1 MYSVARSI
9 LSATAAIL
17 CLVASA
23 WASPAS
29 SGVIS
34 ALQKKYVVTETTAD
48 NEQITKDGTTMAMKC
63 AGIYGLPTSAL
74 MKWDNKVV
82 DGKVQKPNMFL
93 SATLT
98 KSGSHVFQTG
108 DKVYITKMESKNES
122 GGDSI
127 KFTLLTVDALDVAG
141 SDAKKKYDAI
151 ITFKFKKGYLDDTPP
166 EEVEQAIE
174 AVLAPDTGSDDAKS
188 DDKAGAKDQA
198 QAQPQ
203 APAKTSPPVNR
214 VAPAPAPA
222 PAAPAAPPPTI
233 SIGESSTEVLQAMG
247 MPLQMIDLG
256 KKKTFVYKD
265 MKIIFVNDKVSDMQ

>member
-1 MYSVARSI
+1 MYRVARSTLS
-9 LSATAAIL
+9 LSAALFLLTT
-17 CLVASA
+17 SA
-23 WASPAS
+23 WAAPAS

-34 ALQKKYVVTETTAD
+34 ALQKKYVVTETSAD

-63 AGIYGLPTSAL
+63 AGVYGLPTSAL

-122 GGDSI
+122 SGDSI
-127 KFTLLTVDALDVAG
+127 KFTLLTVESLDVSG
-141 SDAKKKYDAI
+141 SDSKKKYDAI
-151 ITFKFKKGYLDDTPP
+151 VTFKFKKGYLDDTPP
-166 EEVEQAIE
+166 DEVEQAIE
-174 AVLAPDTGSDDAKS
+174 AVLAPDTGSDDAKEA
-188 DDKAGAKDQA
+188 DKAGSGEQAK
-198 QAQPQ
+198 AQPAPKA
-203 APAKTSPPVNR
+203 APAAK
-214 VAPAPAPA
+214 PAPATVA
-222 PAAPAAPPPTI
+222 AAPAAPPPTI

-265 MKIIFVNDKVSDMQ
+265 MKIIFLNDKVSDMQ